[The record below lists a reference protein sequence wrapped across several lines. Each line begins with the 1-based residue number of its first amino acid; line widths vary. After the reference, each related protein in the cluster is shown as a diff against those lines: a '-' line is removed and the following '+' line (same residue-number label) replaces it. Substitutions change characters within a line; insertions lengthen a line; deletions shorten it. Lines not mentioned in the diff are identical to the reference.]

1 MTSPTTRVLAVLAL
15 LQANGHLSGPD
26 LAQRLGVD
34 GRSLRRYIGK
44 LQDQGIPVV
53 AERGRYGSYSLMPG
67 YKLPPL
73 MFGDGEA
80 VALAVGLLAARRLG
94 LAATHTDIESA
105 QAKLERVMP
114 LSLQSQVRALS
125 QTVALDVASAA
136 VSASAP
142 GVAVPNH
149 ENVLRLSAAAYAHQQ
164 VHLVYGVTPSQHTQ
178 RDVDPYGLAYR
189 GGCWYLV
196 GYCHLRQALRTF
208 RLDRVHSVAV
218 SPVRFTPPVD
228 FDALHHIAH
237 GVASLPRAFKVEV
250 ILKTNMATAQ
260 AAVLD
265 TIGLFQP
272 HARGVLM
279 QVHADDLNWVARAL
293 AGLPFDFE
301 IVSPAALGEAVQGLA
316 KRLLAASLPA
326 EL

>member
-1 MTSPTTRVLAVLAL
+1 MISPTTRVLAVLAL
-15 LQANGHLSGPD
+15 LQAHGHLSGPD

-73 MFGDGEA
+73 MFSDGEA
-80 VALAVGLLAARRLG
+80 VALAVGLLAVRRLG
-94 LAATHTDIESA
+94 LASTHTDIESA

-125 QTVALDVASAA
+125 QTVALDVAAAPASAVSAA
-136 VSASAP
+136 VPS
-142 GVAVPNH
+142 H
-149 ENVLRLSAAAYAHQQ
+149 ENVLRLSSAAYAHQQ
-164 VHLVYGVTPSQHTQ
+164 VHLVYGAAPSQRTQ
-178 RDVDPYGLAYR
+178 RNVDPYGLAYR

-208 RLDRVHSVAV
+208 RLDRVHSVEV

-228 FDALHHIAH
+228 FDALHHIAR
-237 GVASLPRAFKVEV
+237 GVASLPRAFKVDV
-250 ILKTNMATAQ
+250 ILKTDMATAQ

-265 TIGLFQP
+265 TVGLFQQ
-272 HARGVLM
+272 HDQGVLM
-279 QVHADDLNWVARAL
+279 QVHADDLHWVARAL

-301 IVSPAALGEAVQGLA
+301 VVSPAALSDAVQHLA
-316 KRLLAASLPA
+316 KRLLVASLPPA
-326 EL
+326 L